1 MFHLQRRDRH
11 LGSGKLLCNYIS
23 SIFQFVW
30 FFTKSNLFLHLLKFS
45 DLLSIAYKASSVLV
59 PNRGWHIFG
68 GGSSRSGK
76 TQKLSGLESE
86 WEEGTDLYNGSDMYG
101 FCSVQVPQ
109 KLRLWVK
116 QYCKAK
122 VLQHL
127 IVFWYFWHTFS
138 PQGFTGLKFCTW
150 TYELGYQGC

>member
-1 MFHLQRRDRH
+1 MIEKQKIKTFSTFSNFQGQRKCLTYNVETGTWDQVR
-11 LGSGKLLCNYIS
+11 S
-23 SIFQFVW
+23 FVTL
-30 FFTKSNLFLHLLKFS
+30 FSLFYFCTKSNLFLHFLKFS

-109 KLRLWVK
+109 KLRL
-116 QYCKAK
+116 
-122 VLQHL
+122 
-127 IVFWYFWHTFS
+127 
-138 PQGFTGLKFCTW
+138 
-150 TYELGYQGC
+150 